1 VSDETVMEE
10 RIESN
15 NEPVAETLAEP
26 NVEAVAEPAAEVEHV
41 EDEVAPDGVAK
52 EEPLSLEEQLVAAQA
67 EAAKNLDG
75 WMRAQAEFANAR
87 KRMERQRAEIYVNAT
102 TDIATKLIPVLD
114 DFARALDNV
123 PAEIA
128 ESSWFEG
135 VQLVQRKLITILEG
149 MNVTPIEAVGQ
160 PFDPKYHEALSQE
173 ESDEFESGVVTRELQ
188 KGYKVG
194 DRVIRPALV
203 YVAE

>member
-1 VSDETVMEE
+1 MEE

-15 NEPVAETLAEP
+15 DEP
-26 NVEAVAEPAAEVEHV
+26 VAEPAAESARVEG
-41 EDEVAPDGVAK
+41 EVAPDGAEK
-52 EEPLSLEEQLVAAQA
+52 DEPLSLEEQLVAAQA

-75 WMRAQAEFANAR
+75 WMRAQAEFVNAR

-102 TDIATKLIPVLD
+102 ADVATKLIPVLD
-114 DFARALDNV
+114 DFARALGNV

-135 VQLVQRKLITILEG
+135 IQLVQRKVVAILEG
-149 MNVTPIEAVGQ
+149 MNVTPIEAVGR